1 MGRNSHLTSSHWVGP
16 IIICSFG
23 PHQPSL
29 ISHTA
34 PRWPSLSNSAQFSF
48 NYDSADLKKYCC
60 LLSKTLNCHSPKD
73 CFLTGNKCPEEVFPC
88 VSHTRA
94 AARVRGEI
102 FFFHFFFPRLSSV
115 SLVDGEMFISR
126 VFLPCGEGISFCV
139 ICALANG
146 LRNQSERS
154 SHTRSKCVV
163 AVKSIVSCFLGI
175 WFEEITL
182 CLVDKWQSSFFSLPE
197 VPGLSQ
203 SKEKICFV

>member
-73 CFLTGNKCPEEVFPC
+73 CFLTGNKCPEEVLPC
-88 VSHTRA
+88 VSHTRDA
-94 AARVRGEI
+94 ACVRGKI
-102 FFFHFFFPRLSSV
+102 FFSFTFFY
-115 SLVDGEMFISR
+115 
-126 VFLPCGEGISFCV
+126 
-139 ICALANG
+139 
-146 LRNQSERS
+146 
-154 SHTRSKCVV
+154 
-163 AVKSIVSCFLGI
+163 
-175 WFEEITL
+175 
-182 CLVDKWQSSFFSLPE
+182 FSLPFKCVTSRWWDVHFKGFPALWGRKNHLLLCDVRTSKWIKKSKRE
-197 VPGLSQ
+197 VVSR
-203 SKEKICFV
+203 KVKIRRSCQFHCQLLFRDLIWRNHFVFSRQVTK